1 MARGVC
7 TSVGPSSV
15 EKLPVIFY
23 NRIDRKANTLTLYMK
38 TFTLTSKFTFSSAYR
53 GYTPASPSG
62 AMVPGARTPR
72 LFGER
77 PGTWV
82 EGAGR
87 LGAVPPLSLG
97 WARPGVA
104 AGAPHWHP

>member
-82 EGAGR
+82 SCRWGGR
-87 LGAVPPLSLG
+87 GLGLPREHPVEPSLASLRSG
-97 WARPGVA
+97 
-104 AGAPHWHP
+104 